1 MDNILVPSFDMN
13 PSATACK
20 GAATVAAAGSCAP
33 KSGSD
38 SGATL
43 GRPRRSPFS
52 RTKGRQTDGHAGFR
66 KRWSIPLHEFG
77 GIAMG
82 KLFHTR
88 SNDKVDTYWLG
99 KWYASCFQTTSRA
112 DGVYCMLVTMVKK
125 DAITKSSIPWG
136 FSWEPRWIDHTT
148 KIKMASYLWAL

>member
-33 KSGSD
+33 KSRSD

-88 SNDKVDTYWLG
+88 LDPMIEWILIIDWG
-99 KWYASCFQTTSRA
+99 K
-112 DGVYCMLVTMVKK
+112 
-125 DAITKSSIPWG
+125 
-136 FSWEPRWIDHTT
+136 
-148 KIKMASYLWAL
+148 